1 MAVQLA
7 SILNGQQFFDNLG
20 EPLAGGLIYAYITG
34 TSTPINTYANA
45 DGTVLNT
52 NPLVLDSSGRLQTE
66 IWLQS
71 GTEARF
77 RLTDFAST
85 VLEEWDNISGIITGV
100 DITQADIIAG
110 LGYVPVNKAGDT
122 MLGNLILSGA
132 PTSDNMAATKKY
144 VDDKI
149 ATLDT
154 DLKAYVDAAI
164 AAIPSTT
171 LPGTIQ
177 SFGFT
182 AVPTGWLVCNGQAV
196 LRTTYANLFAAIST
210 FYGNGDGVN
219 TFNVPDFR
227 GIFMRGQEGGS
238 GRDSGRVFGTY
249 QADDYIKHDHI
260 HYTSTKAN
268 GDSSFS
274 LFNPTYTGGAQGGT
288 GPWVGASGNTRMG
301 YLLVTDVNSQIPLRT
316 AANPGLET
324 RPKNLT
330 AVFMIK
336 T

>member
-110 LGYVPVNKAGDT
+110 LGYIPVNKAGDT

-149 ATLDT
+149 TTLDT
-154 DLKAYVDAAI
+154 DLKAYVDAKI
-164 AAIPSTT
+164 AAIPSTIAA
-171 LPGTIQ
+171 GTIQ

-182 AVPTGWLVCNGQAV
+182 TPPTGWLVCDGSAV
-196 LRTTYANLFAAIST
+196 LRTTYATLFAAIST

-219 TFNVPDFR
+219 TFNLPDLR
-227 GIFMRGQEGGS
+227 GYFPRGFGGV
-238 GRDSGRVFGTY
+238 DAGRVFGTT
-249 QADDYIKHDHI
+249 QQDDYRKHDHI

-301 YLLVTDVNSQIPLRT
+301 YLLVTDVNSQIPART
-316 AANPGLET
+316 AANPGTET

-330 AVFMIK
+330 VQFMIK